1 MSGAEKKTK
10 FVNVSSKTV
19 CLATEDGAVELP
31 PPIRPA
37 TAAMRREIGPRA
49 RGIRMNVDEAM
60 GVHGLPEPEEGTVY
74 IVDYGVLPFVDESR
88 TDVYAVD
95 PFTPST
101 FDPSLKRPST
111 ASLVRIGR
119 GKR

>member
-19 CLATEDGAVELP
+19 CLALESGAMELP
-31 PPIRPA
+31 PAIKPA
-37 TAAMRREIGPRA
+37 TVSMRREIGTRA
-49 RGIRMNVDEAM
+49 CGIRMNVDEAI
-60 GVHGLPEPEEGTVY
+60 GVHDLPEPEEGTIY

-101 FDPSLKRPST
+101 FDLSVKRPST
-111 ASLVRIGR
+111 ASLIRIR
-119 GKR
+119 RV